1 MRDSYLHSGCMALQ
15 TKRDTHA
22 VAQRGTHS
30 SSKNVFKMVPF
41 PSQFLGGKK
50 KKNPLYQIKHKMCM
64 CYLKIIK
71 TMYKKWET

>member
-41 PSQFLGGKK
+41 PSQFFGGKK
-50 KKNPLYQIKHKMCM
+50 KKSIVPNKAQDVYVLFKNY
-64 CYLKIIK
+64 
-71 TMYKKWET
+71 